1 MKREITEI
9 RLSSER
15 WGNLNFPTIGGSQK
29 IKKSKKKNRT
39 IIQCFTHKK
48 DRLIR

>member
-15 WGNLNFPTIGGSQK
+15 WGNLNFPAIGGIPEDKETEEKEQE
-29 IKKSKKKNRT
+29 
-39 IIQCFTHKK
+39 
-48 DRLIR
+48 L

>member
-15 WGNLNFPTIGGSQK
+15 WSNFKFPCHWGIPEDKETEEK
-29 IKKSKKKNRT
+29 E
-39 IIQCFTHKK
+39 
-48 DRLIR
+48 L

>member
-15 WGNLNFPTIGGSQK
+15 WGNLNFPAIGESQK
-29 IKKSKKKNRT
+29 IKKKNYN
-39 IIQCFTHKK
+39 IKEK
-48 DRLIR
+48 EL

>member
-15 WGNLNFPTIGGSQK
+15 WGNLNFPAIGGSQK
-29 IKKSKKKNRT
+29 IKNRT
-39 IIQCFTHKK
+39 IILCFYS
-48 DRLIR
+48 